1 LIKAIRD
8 DFGTTVLLVEH
19 DMNLVQ
25 SICDRVCVLDS
36 GNVIKIG
43 KPREVTTAP
52 EVLRIFLGEEDH
64 AQA

>member
-1 LIKAIRD
+1 
-8 DFGTTVLLVEH
+8 
-19 DMNLVQ
+19 MNLVQ